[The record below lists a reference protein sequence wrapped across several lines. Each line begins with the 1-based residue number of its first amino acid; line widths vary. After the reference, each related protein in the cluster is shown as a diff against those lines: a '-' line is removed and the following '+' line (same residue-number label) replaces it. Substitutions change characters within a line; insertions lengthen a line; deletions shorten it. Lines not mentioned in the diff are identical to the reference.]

1 MGLNTTILIIED
13 DEAVRSSLALG
24 LRLEGYTVLEAATGS
39 DGLAHLAHDPALV
52 ILDVLLPG
60 LSGFS
65 VLETI
70 RSRSSLPVL
79 MLTALDEVEYK
90 VKGLRGGA
98 DDYVVKP
105 YSLSEVLARI
115 EALLR
120 RSRSEPS
127 RLGFEDVTLDAS
139 TMEVWRGNRSI
150 ELTPKTFRLLQ
161 VFLEYPRR
169 VMPRETLMRAVWGE
183 DVDANTLDALVAG
196 LRRTLGEPSLIQT
209 VRGVGYALKRR
220 ASTREVP

>member
-1 MGLNTTILIIED
+1 MNTTILIIED

-60 LSGFS
+60 ISGFS

-139 TMEVWRGNRSI
+139 TMEVWRGSHSL
-150 ELTPKTFRLLQ
+150 ELTPKAFRLLQ
-161 VFLEYPRR
+161 VFLEYPKR

-183 DVDANTLDALVAG
+183 DVDANTLDALVAS
-196 LRRTLGEPSLIQT
+196 LRRALGEPSLIQT

-220 ASTREVP
+220 ESTREVS

>member
-1 MGLNTTILIIED
+1 MNTTILIIED

-60 LSGFS
+60 LSGFA

-70 RSRSSLPVL
+70 RSRSALPVL

-127 RLGFEDVTLDAS
+127 RQGFEDVTLDAS

-150 ELTPKTFRLLQ
+150 ELTPKAFRLLQ
-161 VFLEYPRR
+161 VFLEYPKR

-183 DVDANTLDALVAG
+183 DVDANTLDALVAS
-196 LRRTLGEPSLIQT
+196 LRRALGEPSLIQT

-220 ASTREVP
+220 ESTRGTP

>member
-1 MGLNTTILIIED
+1 MNATILIIED
-13 DEAVRSSLALG
+13 DEAVRSSLSLG
-24 LRLEGYTVLEAATGS
+24 LRLEGYLVLEAGTGS
-39 DGLAHLAHDPALV
+39 DGLALLSRDPDLV

-65 VLETI
+65 VLEAI
-70 RSRSSLPVL
+70 RRHSALPVL
-79 MLTALDEVEYK
+79 MLTALDETEYK

-127 RLGFEDVTLDAS
+127 RQAFEDLTLDAG
-139 TMEVWRGNRSI
+139 TMEVWRGGCPVD
-150 ELTPKTFRLLQ
+150 LTPKAFRLLQ
-161 VFLEYPRR
+161 VFLEHPRR
-169 VMPRETLMRAVWGE
+169 VMPRDTLMRAVWGE

-196 LRRTLGEPSLIQT
+196 LRRALGEPSLIQT
-209 VRGVGYALKRR
+209 VRGIGYALKPSR
-220 ASTREVP
+220 AA